1 MDDATRLERT
11 SLVVPADRCELRL
24 DGARLAITKE
34 RPAQDVPTTVDVPVS
49 EVRGATLERPSRGQP
64 GWLHIAVVGG
74 TPAPTND
81 LGSTLDPYTMPITSR
96 NVAAARRVVRLITQH
111 VRQRGLPPEQEPDRG
126 RISSSVTVTGGP
138 AATRPTG
145 AAPAPVPATVPPPV
159 PPPGAPAA
167 RAGSTA
173 TPPAAASKTSDV
185 GPTADDPPSLA
196 RALRELADLH
206 ASGAL
211 SDEEF
216 EQAKAKVLEAR

>member
-24 DGARLAITKE
+24 EGARLAITKE
-34 RPAQDVPTTVDVPVS
+34 RPAQDGPTTVDVPVS

-96 NVAAARRVVRLITQH
+96 NVAAARRVVRLVTQH
-111 VRQRGLPPEQEPDRG
+111 VQQRGLPPEQEPDRG
-126 RISSSVTVTGGP
+126 RISSSVTVTEGP
-138 AATRPTG
+138 AATSPTG
-145 AAPAPVPATVPPPV
+145 AAQAPV
-159 PPPGAPAA
+159 PPPTAPAV
-167 RAGSTA
+167 RAGSPA
-173 TPPAAASKTSDV
+173 TPPAATPSMSDAE
-185 GPTADDPPSLA
+185 PTAEDPSSLA
-196 RALRELADLH
+196 RTLRALADLH

>member
-24 DGARLAITKE
+24 EDARLTITKE
-34 RPAQDVPTTVDVPVS
+34 RPAQDGPTTVDVPIS

-111 VRQRGLPPEQEPDRG
+111 VQQRGLPPEQEPDRG
-126 RISSSVTVTGGP
+126 RISSSVTVTEGP
-138 AATRPTG
+138 AATSPTG
-145 AAPAPVPATVPPPV
+145 AAPTPAPTPV
-159 PPPGAPAA
+159 PPPTAPAA
-167 RAGSTA
+167 RAGSPSL
-173 TPPAAASKTSDV
+173 PPVAAPKTSDAEPAV
-185 GPTADDPPSLA
+185 EDPSALA
-196 RALRELADLH
+196 RTLRELADLH

>member
-34 RPAQDVPTTVDVPVS
+34 RPAQDAPTTVDVPVS

-111 VRQRGLPPEQEPDRG
+111 VQQRGLPPEQEPDRG
-126 RISSSVTVTGGP
+126 RISSSVTVTDGP
-138 AATRPTG
+138 AVTRSTG
-145 AAPAPVPATVPPPV
+145 ATPAPSPPPL
-159 PPPGAPAA
+159 PPPAAPAA
-167 RAGSTA
+167 RPGSAA
-173 TPPAAASKTSDV
+173 TPPAAAPGTSDAE
-185 GPTADDPPSLA
+185 PTAEDPPSLA
-196 RALRELADLH
+196 RTLRELADLH

>member
-24 DGARLAITKE
+24 EGAQLTLTKE
-34 RPAQDVPTTVDVPVS
+34 RAAQDAPTTVSVPVS

-81 LGSTLDPYTMPITSR
+81 LGSTLDPYTMPVTSR
-96 NVAAARRVVRLITQH
+96 NVAAARRVVRLVTQH
-111 VRQRGLPPEQEPDRG
+111 VQQRGLPPEQEPESG
-126 RISSSVTVTGGP
+126 RISSSVTVTDGP
-138 AATRPTG
+138 GPT
-145 AAPAPVPATVPPPV
+145 APTVAPP
-159 PPPGAPAA
+159 
-167 RAGSTA
+167 
-173 TPPAAASKTSDV
+173 TPPASPPPPPSSVAAGAAATAEIPEASDV
-185 GPTADDPPSLA
+185 TSAAEDPSSLA
-196 RALRELADLH
+196 RTLRDLADLH

-216 EQAKAKVLEAR
+216 EQAKAKVLEAL

>member
-24 DGARLAITKE
+24 EGAQLTLTKE
-34 RPAQDVPTTVDVPVS
+34 RAAQDAPTTVSVPVS

-74 TPAPTND
+74 TPVPTND
-81 LGSTLDPYTMPITSR
+81 LGSTLDPYTMSITSR

-111 VRQRGLPPEQEPDRG
+111 VQQRGLPPEQEAAGG
-126 RISSSVTVTGGP
+126 RISSSVTVTDGP
-138 AATRPTG
+138 ALASP
-145 AAPAPVPATVPPPV
+145 PAPTSPPPPV
-159 PPPGAPAA
+159 PPPAEESTGADVSAPVPSAVPA
-167 RAGSTA
+167 GHEPVS
-173 TPPAAASKTSDV
+173 PAPEPS
-185 GPTADDPPSLA
+185 SLA
-196 RALRELADLH
+196 RTLRDLADLH

-216 EQAKAKVLEAR
+216 EQAKAKVLEAL

>member
-24 DGARLAITKE
+24 EGARLAITKE
-34 RPAQDVPTTVDVPVS
+34 RPAQDGPTTVDVPVS

-96 NVAAARRVVRLITQH
+96 NVAAARRVVRLVTQH
-111 VRQRGLPPEQEPDRG
+111 VQQRGLPPEQEPDRG
-126 RISSSVTVTGGP
+126 RISSSVTVTEGP
-138 AATRPTG
+138 AATSPTG
-145 AAPAPVPATVPPPV
+145 AAQAPV
-159 PPPGAPAA
+159 PPPTAPAV
-167 RAGSTA
+167 RAGSPA
-173 TPPAAASKTSDV
+173 TPPAATPSMSDAE
-185 GPTADDPPSLA
+185 PTAEDPSSLA
-196 RALRELADLH
+196 RTLRELADLH

>member
-24 DGARLAITKE
+24 EGARLAITKE

-81 LGSTLDPYTMPITSR
+81 LGSALDPYTMPITSR

-111 VRQRGLPPEQEPDRG
+111 VQQRGLPPEQEPDRG
-126 RISSSVTVTGGP
+126 RISSSVTVTDGP

-145 AAPAPVPATVPPPV
+145 AAPAPGPPPA
-159 PPPGAPAA
+159 APAA
-167 RAGSTA
+167 RAGSA
-173 TPPAAASKTSDV
+173 TPPAATPETSDAQ
-185 GPTADDPPSLA
+185 PPAEDPPSLA
-196 RALRELADLH
+196 RTLRELADLH

-216 EQAKAKVLEAR
+216 EQAKARVLEAR

>member
-11 SLVVPADRCELRL
+11 SLVVSADRCELRL
-24 DGARLAITKE
+24 DGAQLTLTKE
-34 RPAQDVPTTVDVPVS
+34 RAAQDPPTTVSVPVD

-81 LGSTLDPYTMPITSR
+81 LGSTLDPYTMPVTSR

-111 VRQRGLPPEQEPDRG
+111 VQQRGLPPEQESEQEPDRG
-126 RISSSVTVTGGP
+126 RISSSVTVTDGP
-138 AATRPTG
+138 ASTRSTG
-145 AAPAPVPATVPPPV
+145 ASPTPVPTPPP
-159 PPPGAPAA
+159 PAVGT
-167 RAGSTA
+167 GSTTMPSTEA
-173 TPPAAASKTSDV
+173 PRTSDAD
-185 GPTADDPPSLA
+185 PTAEEPSSLA
-196 RALRELADLH
+196 RTLRELADLH

-216 EQAKAKVLEAR
+216 EQAKAKVLEAL

>member
-24 DGARLAITKE
+24 EGARLAITKE

-81 LGSTLDPYTMPITSR
+81 LGSALDPYTMPITSR

-111 VRQRGLPPEQEPDRG
+111 VQQRGLPPEQEPDRG
-126 RISSSVTVTGGP
+126 RISSSVTVTDGP

-145 AAPAPVPATVPPPV
+145 AAPAPGPPPA
-159 PPPGAPAA
+159 APAA
-167 RAGSTA
+167 RAGSA
-173 TPPAAASKTSDV
+173 TPPAATPETSDAE
-185 GPTADDPPSLA
+185 PPAEDPPSLA
-196 RALRELADLH
+196 RTLRELADLH

-216 EQAKAKVLEAR
+216 EQAKARVLEAR